1 MGLFDD
7 INRFLEDRLDE
18 FLRNNPHL
26 ELQAIEEQ
34 LREQEQDTQKLIA
47 ELQHKETSL
56 QQEIMDIAEKIQTWH
71 GRVSKA
77 QAANRPD
84 LAEAAKE
91 REAALLRQGNQVWGQ
106 MEGIKQRI
114 LQSKQLL
121 EQIKQRRQEVKTKF
135 AEQAVSDRQK
145 TSNQNANYNSYT
157 TGWEKNFSNTTY
169 NKALD
174 PLEAE
179 FQKWELDDELER
191 MKRNMGKG

>member
-26 ELQAIEEQ
+26 ELQAIEDQ
-34 LREQEQDTQKLIA
+34 LREQEQDTQKLIV
-47 ELQHKETSL
+47 ELQRKESSL
-56 QQEIMDIAEKIQTWH
+56 QEEIMDIAEKIQTWH

-77 QAANRPD
+77 QAANRQD

-106 MEGIKQRI
+106 MEGTKQRI

-121 EQIKQRRQEVKTKF
+121 EQIKQRRQEVKAKF
-135 AEQAVSDRQK
+135 AEQAA
-145 TSNQNANYNSYT
+145 SNNNYTNSYT
-157 TGWEKNFSNTTY
+157 TGWEKNFTNTGY
-169 NKALD
+169 SKAVD

-179 FQKWELDDELER
+179 FQKWELDDELEQ

>member
-26 ELQAIEEQ
+26 ELQAIEDQ

-47 ELQHKETSL
+47 QLQRKESSL

-71 GRVSKA
+71 SRVSKA
-77 QAANRPD
+77 QAANRQD

-106 MEGIKQRI
+106 MEGTKQRI

-121 EQIKQRRQEVKTKF
+121 GQIKQRRQEVKAKF
-135 AEQAVSDRQK
+135 AEQAANN
-145 TSNQNANYNSYT
+145 SNYTNSYT
-157 TGWEKNFSNTTY
+157 TGWEKNFTNTSY
-169 NKALD
+169 SKAVD

-179 FQKWELDDELER
+179 FQKWELDDELEQ
-191 MKRNMGKG
+191 MKRNMGKGS